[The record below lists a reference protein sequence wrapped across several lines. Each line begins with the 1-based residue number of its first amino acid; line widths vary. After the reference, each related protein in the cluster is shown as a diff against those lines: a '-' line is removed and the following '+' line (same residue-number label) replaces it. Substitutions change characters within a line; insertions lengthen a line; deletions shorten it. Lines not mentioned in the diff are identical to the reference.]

1 MTSRTRVTELLRRH
15 SAGDRAALDQ
25 VIPLLYD
32 ELRRVARRQL
42 RKEAAG
48 HTLST
53 TALVNEAYLRMADLQ
68 QMEWQDRVHFLSMA
82 ARAMRRVLVDHARRH
97 RAEKRGAGLTPIT
110 LEDALVVSEENLET
124 VIAVDDLLSRLGAL
138 SPRLAQV
145 VEYRFFGGMTE
156 DELAA
161 ALGVTPRTVQ
171 RDWVKARGWLRE
183 TIGGAAG

>member
-1 MTSRTRVTELLRRH
+1 MSSRSRVTELLRRH
-15 SAGDRAALDQ
+15 SAGDRAALDEA
-25 VIPLLYD
+25 IPLLYE

-42 RKEAAG
+42 RREDRG

-53 TALVNEAYLRMADLQ
+53 TALVNEAYLRLADLR
-68 QMEWQDRVHFLSMA
+68 QMEWQDRAHFLAMA

-97 RAEKRGAGLTPIT
+97 RADKRGGGEQPVS
-110 LEDALVVSEENLET
+110 LEEALIVSGENMEM
-124 VIAVDDLLSRLGAL
+124 VIAVDDALSRLGAL

-156 DELAA
+156 EEMAT

-183 TIGGAAG
+183 TLGRSAG